1 MGSVVKNAQTT
12 ATTGAAKTIDLG
24 FRWYEIHFLFKNLRL
39 MLILVSR
46 IEGILQ
52 WHLPLAPNPDHTLD
66 ISIELTDMSPDSKMQ
81 LKISADVKEQKY
93 GVRRD
98 GSRTIRW
105 VSKGRM

>member
-1 MGSVVKNAQTT
+1 MDSVVNDAQIT
-12 ATTGAAKTIDLG
+12 ATSEPSEPIDLG
-24 FRWYEIHFLFKNLRL
+24 FRWYEIHFLLENLV
-39 MLILVSR
+39 LILVCR
-46 IEGILQ
+46 IEGIHQ

-105 VSKGRM
+105 VSKRRM